1 MKKPKRITLVLYGL
15 CAVIWS
21 LRVIIGVMYKEYDY
35 SFGFFIL
42 NVLAALSCHYVDS
55 WGFKELPGF
64 LKPENYLKNAEMA
77 MEDDYGMI
85 DGIIN
90 NGPRK
95 TVAELEEQS
104 KTGTPISLL
113 ELAQAVQRE
122 DAEKRRAQQPVRRE
136 KSGEKPSILAKLKT
150 PSVADTKSV
159 KSAPKRSAEREL

>member
-1 MKKPKRITLVLYGL
+1 MEGGKTRIYKQNLSRLIRLTDFFGITDSSGL
-15 CAVIWS
+15 MPLSRIW
-21 LRVIIGVMYKEYDY
+21 D
-35 SFGFFIL
+35 
-42 NVLAALSCHYVDS
+42 N
-55 WGFKELPGF
+55 
-64 LKPENYLKNAEMA
+64 
-77 MEDDYGMI
+77 
-85 DGIIN
+85 GIIN